1 MKKKSIKFLENH
13 LTYLVLFIVSLG
25 LMLYVANNY
34 LNKYFPRLKLL
45 DGRDLQE
52 FLALTYRDE
61 GIEKM
66 IIFIII
72 SFASLGIGMY
82 LLLKQNSSNNP
93 NILKS
98 KENTHK
104 TLELKNY
111 PPKVSQTICYLWG
124 NVQNIEIDRKK
135 TLKIAAPLVWLIINN
150 YLDQDANFTQ
160 ICREIISII
169 QKKQNIK
176 DFKLDR
182 KYLKE
187 ECLKILDLLAKI
199 EKEPNTEFEETD
211 ANKIDYF
218 KETQKQ
224 LDSAAG
230 TL

>member
-1 MKKKSIKFLENH
+1 MKKKNIKLLENH

-45 DGRDLQE
+45 DGSDLQG
-52 FLALTYRDE
+52 FLAFTYRDE
-61 GIEKM
+61 GIKKM
-66 IIFIII
+66 IILTII
-72 SFASLGIGMY
+72 SFIFLGIGLY

-93 NILKS
+93 NTLKS
-98 KENTHK
+98 KEDPK
-104 TLELKNY
+104 KILDLKKL
-111 PPKVSQTICYLWG
+111 PPKVSQTLYFLWG
-124 NVQNIEIDRKK
+124 SVQNIETNRDK
-135 TLKIAAPLVWLIINN
+135 TLKIAAPLAWLIRNQYI
-150 YLDQDANFTQ
+150 DRDANFAQ
-160 ICREIISII
+160 IRREIIAIT
-169 QKKQNIK
+169 QDKQNIK